1 MSLSELSVALSL
13 ALFLVGIVNLLLI
26 LLLAFL
32 SLIMKYIPIKS
43 SIKDTIYYYIDE
55 GGFFLMSWEFAIFIA
70 FVIIGLIG
78 GFTKWVGL

>member
-1 MSLSELSVALSL
+1 MSLSELSIALSL
-13 ALFLVGIVNLLLI
+13 ALFLVGMVNLLLI

-32 SLIMKYIPIKS
+32 SLIMKYIPIKP
-43 SIKDTIYYYIDE
+43 SIKDAIYYYIDE
-55 GGFFLMSWEFAIFIA
+55 SGFILMRWELAIFIV